1 MCIAHL
7 LLFFSSIHLLTRS
20 HYVHKDRKLPVISSF
35 TAIAINITLDILLY
49 KQYKHIG
56 LTIATSFSAMVN
68 YLILLISLNKQH
80 IRLNNLK
87 YFIFLIITSFNSLA
101 AFYISNIIKVSSAG
115 KFQVLISIVIFSI
128 IYLVLCFIIFNILNL
143 YKSRE

>member
-1 MCIAHL
+1 M
-7 LLFFSSIHLLTRS
+7 
-20 HYVHKDRKLPVISSF
+20 PVISSF